1 MNQPKLTDEQIIDLF
16 DTHPNLFLSEIAQLA
31 GKTVPELKKILL
43 GSNKWN

>member
-1 MNQPKLTDEQIIDLF
+1 MNQPNLTDEQIIDLF
-16 DTHPNLFLSEIAQLA
+16 DTHPNLFLSEIAQLT

>member
-1 MNQPKLTDEQIIDLF
+1 MNQPNLTDEQIIDLF
-16 DTHPNLFLSEIAQLA
+16 DTHPNLFLSEIATLT